1 MIITH
6 NGTILTN
13 DGVVLNNIITSPS
26 FINTYS
32 LDFDGMDD
40 YVDCGILPNIPFSG
54 MSYSMWFKSSDVTRL
69 NRLMG
74 YRDVGIDEN
83 AFYTYTNG
91 GKVGFGILYGTL
103 GTFYESTSNTIS
115 PNTWYHIVVV
125 YDGSLTGK
133 ENTMKIYVNG
143 LQLTSLTGNG
153 GEPTSTLTAPT
164 TNLSIGGWY
173 TNGFPLGNIDEPSVF
188 NYALSQQDIT
198 TIYNGGTPTDLTPL
212 NPIAWYRMG
221 DNGAYKDPQWLI
233 PSNENKDKVSN
244 YSMEFDG
251 MDDYINIA
259 DNTIIG
265 RTQNISYSVW
275 VNLQSTTVRQYIV
288 GNFQSSNFGTG
299 LALET
304 IGGNALV
311 FQIGDGTNDSFFN
324 SRVSNFSTLVP
335 PNTWSHILATWDG
348 TDAKIYINGN
358 LENTWSPTT
367 PYSIIGWSSFWIA
380 RRGDSP
386 GSNLVN
392 GLLNECSLFNTAISI
407 SDVWD
412 GSGKPKNVSGVL
424 GITNY
429 WRLGEEATFT
439 YNTPP
444 NGTWNIPDQVG
455 SNPGT
460 SVNLMVDSARVGTA
474 PSSSNNAVSFNM
486 DLIDRVPD
494 TPPTP

>member
-26 FINTYS
+26 FPNTYS
-32 LDFDGMDD
+32 LDFDG
-40 YVDCGILPNIPFSG
+40 V
-54 MSYSMWFKSSDVTRL
+54 SDRV
-69 NRLMG
+69 
-74 YRDVGIDEN
+74 DVGTSLNLGINSTISLWVKRDNVGVVEVVLGEDSYAFDYLLLFNTDNSIFFRINTIYLQFKRIDGAIRTIMNQTTSWVNVVVVRTGDSAELFLNGNSMQTISGFGVSVDTRFDIIGSKPDGSFATNALIDEVSAWN
-83 AFYTYTNG
+83 T
-91 GKVGFGILYGTL
+91 
-103 GTFYESTSNTIS
+103 NTI
-115 PNTWYHIVVV
+115 N
-125 YDGSLTGK
+125 
-133 ENTMKIYVNG
+133 
-143 LQLTSLTGNG
+143 
-153 GEPTSTLTAPT
+153 
-164 TNLSIGGWY
+164 
-173 TNGFPLGNIDEPSVF
+173 PS
-188 NYALSQQDIT
+188 D
-198 TIYNGGTPTDLTPL
+198 IYNGGTPNNLTPL
-212 NPIAWYRMG
+212 NPLAWYRMG
-221 DNGAYKDPQWLI
+221 DNGLYKDPQWLI

-244 YSMEFDG
+244 YSMAFDG
-251 MDDYINIA
+251 VNDYINIA

-275 VNLQSTTVRQYIV
+275 VNLESLTNRQYIV
-288 GNFQSSNFGTG
+288 GNWASSNNGTG

-324 SRVSNFSTLVP
+324 SRVSNFSTLASQ
-335 PNTWSHILATWDG
+335 NTWTHILGTWDG

-358 LENTWSPTT
+358 LENTWSPST
-367 PYSIIGWSSFWIA
+367 PYTITNWSSFWVA
-380 RRGDSP
+380 RRVDSA
-386 GSNLVN
+386 SSQVLN
-392 GLLNECSLFNTAISI
+392 GLLTECSLFDTAISI

-412 GSGKPKNVSGVL
+412 GSGKPMDVSGVL

-460 SVNLMVDSARVGTA
+460 SVNLMADSARVGSA
-474 PSSSNNAVSFNM
+474 PSSSNNALSFNM
-486 DLIDRVPD
+486 DLIDRVED
-494 TPPTP
+494 TPQTP